1 MRRIVPLGGLLLTM
15 LACGGDREATP
26 EELAE
31 ATARADS
38 LAGVIATLERDLA
51 SARAEVRAARA
62 AAGNGDSAAA
72 ASGGEADTTQLDQ
85 STQQA
90 AGDQGEPEPFSGPAA
105 EGLTE
110 ALLRFAGDRGATITY
125 VGAVRDGKAEGLGYG
140 VWTTGSAYEGQ
151 WKANKRHGPGR
162 HKYPD
167 GAVYEGTYV
176 NDQREGQG
184 TYHYK
189 NGQRWEGPWK
199 DNMRHGE
206 GVLYEANGRV
216 RVRGVWEKDRLVR
229 EIKN

>member
-1 MRRIVPLGGLLLTM
+1 MRRMAVQSGLLLVL
-15 LACGGDREATP
+15 LACGGEGEAESET
-26 EELAE
+26 LVA

-38 LAGVIATLERDLA
+38 LSGVVARLERELA
-51 SARAEVRAARA
+51 SARAEVRAARS
-62 AAGNGDSAAA
+62 AGNGATPSADADTADDSTQPDQSSEPAAA
-72 ASGGEADTTQLDQ
+72 DE
-85 STQQA
+85 
-90 AGDQGEPEPFSGPAA
+90 GEPEPFRGPAA
-105 EGLTE
+105 EGLAE
-110 ALLRFAGDRGATITY
+110 ALLRFAGERGATITY

-151 WKANKRHGPGR
+151 WRANKRHGPGR

-167 GAVYEGTYV
+167 GAIYEGSYV
-176 NDQREGQG
+176 NDVREGQG